1 MNKTQ
6 TEKIITLLKGHGLEP
21 MAQKP
26 HLWLKGVPPNT
37 RMVDMSVSPPQV
49 CVFDGHN
56 RIDEGHGIQ
65 ELDILKEQI
74 GNILKTKDEGKTDV
88 SKPQK
93 AAKKESKN
101 EEAETKGEIV
111 TKKTVVEVVAEP
123 IVEVELVETTPVVS
137 NKELTEIEDKHDKAP
152 TEFPEEI
159 IKTNPSQVVET
170 KPVKKHLC
178 SECKAEIT
186 KEQAG
191 KSFGDFDC
199 LMCQECIDIRNGV
212 TPKETTV
219 EVVDKSGTGKGIV
232 KADKSKGKGLQSTD
246 VDLNAVVTVQTII
259 KYICPEAT
267 TVEAYNFMQLC
278 LGRGLNPFLK
288 EAYLIK
294 YKKDGVP
301 TMVVGKDAFTRK
313 AEESG
318 QLDGFKAGIIVQ
330 QKGSSELIERVGMML
345 LDNETLVG
353 GWAKVHRKDME
364 HPFESKVSLNEY
376 EKKGKNGNKTN
387 WDTMPATMIRKVA
400 LVYALRE
407 AFTSELG
414 GCYDSAEMTDK
425 LEQE

>member
-1 MNKTQ
+1 MNEKQ
-6 TEKIITLLKGHGLEP
+6 KEKIITLLKGHGLEP

-26 HLWLKGVPPNT
+26 HLWLKGTPPNT

-56 RIDEGHGIQ
+56 RLEEGHGIQ
-65 ELDILKEQI
+65 ELDIIKEQI
-74 GNILKTKDEGKTDV
+74 GNILNTKDEGKTDV

-93 AAKKESKN
+93 AAKKGSKN
-101 EEAETKGEIV
+101 GKDVVEGKSVAETEV
-111 TKKTVVEVVAEP
+111 VETVVVKPTDKEEVVP
-123 IVEVELVETTPVVS
+123 EVV
-137 NKELTEIEDKHDKAP
+137 K
-152 TEFPEEI
+152 
-159 IKTNPSQVVET
+159 T
-170 KPVKKHLC
+170 KPVKKHTC

-186 KEQAG
+186 PEQAS
-191 KSFGDFDC
+191 KSYGEFDC
-199 LMCQECIDIRNGV
+199 LMCQGCIDLRNGV
-212 TPKETTV
+212 IPKPSKV
-219 EVVDKSGTGKGIV
+219 EVVDTTGTGIV
-232 KADKSKGKGLQSTD
+232 PVNKPTGLQSTD
-246 VDLNAVVTVQTII
+246 INLQEVVTVQAII

-318 QLDGFKAGIIVQ
+318 QLDGFETGVIIQ
-330 QKGSSELIERVGMML
+330 DKGKPELIERVGMMVL
-345 LDNETLVG
+345 KDEVIIG
-353 GWAKVHRKDME
+353 GWAKVHRKDMI
-364 HPFESKVSLNEY
+364 HPFEVKVSLSEY
-376 EKKGKNGNKTN
+376 IKPGKTNKTN

-400 LVYALRE
+400 LCQALRE

-425 LEQE
+425 YTQE